1 MNSHFQSS
9 DTPWTLSGASSD
21 CSGRPGSSSCEPSQA
36 TPPRSMMVINGMD
49 QVTNS
54 IWPDS
59 TKSSRRRALEL
70 DDRNHHAKARIATM
84 VGTTIAS
91 MMASESIMIVVLPL
105 PTEPSEGKMP
115 GPQPVN
121 ASSGTRRPP
130 QRTAKAMATSS
141 LTRGGAGV
149 EAQHHDLGRDDLCRP
164 GDVREAGRHRHLLRT
179 VRRVGDHAAADRA
192 AEILAPQLLAAG
204 GIESIEVA
212 ADIAEEHD
220 PARRRSHAAEDRVVG
235 LQAPIPGAGVGVEG

>member
-21 CSGRPGSSSCEPSQA
+21 GSGRPGSSSYEPSQA

-70 DDRNHHAKARIATM
+70 DDRNHHAKARIAAM

-105 PTEPSEGKMP
+105 PTTPWDGRMP
-115 GPQPVN
+115 GSQPAKASN
-121 ASSGTRRPP
+121 ASKPP
-130 QRTAKAMATSS
+130 QRSARAI
-141 LTRGGAGV
+141 GG
-149 EAQHHDLGRDDLCRP
+149 RP
-164 GDVREAGRHRHLLRT
+164 LKRGRHLSGSITEKSR
-179 VRRVGDHAAADRA
+179 AAAP
-192 AEILAPQLLAAG
+192 LG
-204 GIESIEVA
+204 
-212 ADIAEEHD
+212 
-220 PARRRSHAAEDRVVG
+220 
-235 LQAPIPGAGVGVEG
+235 